1 MDRHAP
7 AVGGLLD
14 SLRGLIESLFQ
25 SAHRRVQLL
34 AVELHEEKFRL
45 IKTFV
50 WISAAAFAAIMAITF
65 TSLVIV
71 YLFWDTARLAVLIAF
86 AVLYVIAFLV
96 IAWRF
101 RMFVARMPKPFEDT
115 IAELEQDSEC
125 IRPKS

>member
-1 MDRHAP
+1 M
-7 AVGGLLD
+7 LD
-14 SLRGLIESLFQ
+14 SLRGLIEALFR
-25 SAHRRVQLL
+25 SAHRRVQLA

-50 WISAAAFAAIMAITF
+50 WISAAAFAGIMAITF
-65 TSLVIV
+65 ASLVVV

-86 AVLYVIAFLV
+86 TVLYGLLFVG

-101 RMFVARMPKPFEDT
+101 RVFVAGMPKPFEDT
-115 IAELEQDSEC
+115 IAELERDGEC